1 MMYFCLQV
9 AFATPRPMLLPLPTP
24 AAVHVPVA
32 ATPLAAPIDD
42 NVKMQMVEAFAAQS
56 GMNVTYARK

>member
-1 MMYFCLQV
+1 
-9 AFATPRPMLLPLPTP
+9 MLLPLPTP